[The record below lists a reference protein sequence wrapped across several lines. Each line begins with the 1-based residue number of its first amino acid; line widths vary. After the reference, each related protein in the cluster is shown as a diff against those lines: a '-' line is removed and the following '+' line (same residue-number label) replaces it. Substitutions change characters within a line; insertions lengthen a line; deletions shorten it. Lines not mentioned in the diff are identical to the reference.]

1 MITSGNGGVA
11 QLILNLFTIYD
22 RWAQIQFG
30 RAGEFSFQGS
40 NYNMSDNQSTTVMI
54 MTDLPQLDIM
64 QPLKVKLYQN
74 KYTLI

>member
-1 MITSGNGGVA
+1 MVIWGKWGIA
-11 QLILNLFTIYD
+11 QLFLNLVTIYD

-54 MTDLPQLDIM
+54 MTDLFQLDIKH
-64 QPLKVKLYQN
+64 PLKVKLYQN
-74 KYTLI
+74 NLM